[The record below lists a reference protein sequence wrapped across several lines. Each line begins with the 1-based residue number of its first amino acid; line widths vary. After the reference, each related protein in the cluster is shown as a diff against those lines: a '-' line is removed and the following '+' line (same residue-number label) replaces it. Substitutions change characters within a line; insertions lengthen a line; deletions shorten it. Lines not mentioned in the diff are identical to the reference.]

1 LAAKFREPIVV
12 VLGHVDH
19 GKCIAGDTR
28 IPTSEGT
35 YTADDLFR
43 NYSRHG
49 RWIKVGDGVAVEL
62 IEGPELISL
71 GLDGRPQYTRTTH
84 VWRRRTSPQVVEV
97 RLSTGSELVSTP
109 EHPYL
114 RRWRGIYR
122 ATAARSLRKGDH
134 VLVFRDGLLDVA
146 EVSSAVLASPEDEY
160 VYDFTVP
167 GTHLFVAEDAF
178 VHNTSL
184 LDKMRGTIVA
194 SREAGG
200 ITQHIGAT
208 IFPLKAVEETCRAL
222 LGSVGAKLQVPGLL
236 FIDTPGHAAFSN
248 LRRRGGS
255 VADMAILVVDISKGV
270 QEQTKESIQLLKSRK
285 TPFVVAANKL
295 DLIPGWRPNPDTPF
309 QKSLQTQQKY
319 VVEDLENRIY
329 SLMGDLS
336 FFNLKADLYTRI
348 TSFADTVA
356 IVPVSAKTGEG
367 VADLLLV
374 ILGLA
379 QQFMKEQLKL
389 EEGPCEG
396 VILEIEEEEGLGLT
410 ANVVIHKGVLNVG
423 DRIAYLSKSG
433 PAISRVRALLMPKP
447 LDEMRDPRDRLKPVQ
462 SVRAAAGV
470 KIVAEDFNPVAGST
484 ILTAVDEVEALSRI
498 GEELSDFVIKT
509 DKVGVVLKCDTLGTL
524 EAAVGYLRDQG
535 AQIRI
540 ADVGDVTKRDVME
553 AYAVRQKDEL
563 LGVILAFNV
572 PVNAEIEREAN
583 SRGIRIFK
591 SNILFRLSDDYLNW
605 VREQTRRKME
615 AEFESLTKPGKIKVL
630 KEFVFRRSEPA
641 IFGVEVLAG
650 VIKPGVRLLN
660 RDGKTVGTISQIQD
674 RGISVPEA
682 LVGSKVAVSVREAV
696 FGRHIHGDE
705 ILYVQLPERDA
716 RLLLQKYADML
727 DRDSLSALN
736 ETVEIMRVA
745 NPLWAR

>member
-1 LAAKFREPIVV
+1 LASSFREPIVV

-19 GKCIAGDTR
+19 GKCIAGDTH
-28 IPTSEGT
+28 IPTSEGK
-35 YTADDLFR
+35 YTAEELFQT
-43 NYSRHG
+43 YSRRG
-49 RWIKVGDGVAVEL
+49 RHIRVGDGVAVEL
-62 IEGPELISL
+62 EEGPELISL
-71 GLDGRPQYTRTTH
+71 GTNNKLQYIRATH
-84 VWRRRTSPQVVEV
+84 VWRRRPSPQLVEV
-97 RLSTGSELVSTP
+97 RLSTGSKLVSTP
-109 EHPYL
+109 EHPYFK
-114 RRWRGIYR
+114 GFKGVYR
-122 ATAARSLRKGDH
+122 ATAACELSRGDRI
-134 VLVFRDGLLDVA
+134 LILKDNLLGEA
-146 EVSSAVLASPEDEY
+146 EVTSAVLTSHEDEF

-167 GTHLFVAEDAF
+167 GTHIFVAEDAF

-194 SREAGG
+194 RREAGG

-208 IFPLKAVEETCRAL
+208 IFPLKAVEETCREL
-222 LGSVGAKLQVPGLL
+222 LGSVGARLQVPGLL

-270 QEQTKESIQLLKSRK
+270 QEQTRESLQLLKSRK
-285 TPFVVAANKL
+285 TPFVIAANKL
-295 DLIPGWRPNPDTPF
+295 DLIPGWHPHPDTPF
-309 QKSLQTQQKY
+309 QKSLQAQQRY
-319 VVEDLENRIY
+319 VIEDLENRIY

-336 FFNLKADLYTRI
+336 FFNLKSDLYTRI

-379 QQFMKEQLKL
+379 QQFMKNQLRL

-396 VILEIEEEEGLGLT
+396 VVLEIEEEEGLGLT
-410 ANVVIHKGVLNVG
+410 ANVIIHKGVLNVG
-423 DRIAYLSKSG
+423 DRIAYLGNSG

-447 LDEMRDPRDRLKPVQ
+447 LDEMRDPRDRLKPVP

-470 KIVAEDFNPVAGST
+470 KIVAEDFHPVAGST
-484 ILTAVDEVEALSRI
+484 ILAVVEENEALSRI

-509 DKVGVVLKCDTLGTL
+509 DRVGVVLKCDTLGTL
-524 EAAVGYLRDQG
+524 EAAVAYLREQG
-535 AQIRI
+535 AQIRV

-572 PVNAEIEREAN
+572 PVSVEVEREAN
-583 SRGIRIFK
+583 SRGVRIFK

-605 VREQTRRKME
+605 VREQTRREME

-641 IFGVEVLAG
+641 IFGVEILAG

-660 RDGKTVGTISQIQD
+660 KDGKTVGTISQIQD
-674 RGISVPEA
+674 KGVSVSKA
-682 LVGSKVAVSVREAV
+682 IAGSKVAVSVRDAV

-716 RLLLQKYADML
+716 RLLLQKYSAML
-727 DRDSLSALN
+727 DKDSLTALN
-736 ETVEIMRVA
+736 ETTEIMRVA

>member
-1 LAAKFREPIVV
+1 MREPIVV

-19 GKCIAGDTR
+19 GKCVSGSTWLNTSSGGASAEELYQEYRRPGR
-28 IPTSEGT
+28 PIPLE
-35 YTADDLFR
+35 
-43 NYSRHG
+43 
-49 RWIKVGDGVAVEL
+49 DGVAVGVAD
-62 IEGPELISL
+62 GPELLTL
-71 GLDGRPQYTRTTH
+71 GLDGEPRYVRASH
-84 VWRRRTSPQVVEV
+84 VWRRRAGPRLVEV
-97 RLSTGSELVSTP
+97 RISNGASITSTP

-114 RRWRGIYR
+114 SQR
-122 ATAARSLRKGDH
+122 
-134 VLVFRDGLLDVA
+134 GLLFTTVRAENLRRGDYVLSLEGGRLTLA
-146 EVSSAVLASPEDEY
+146 EVTAVREVRPGGIF

-167 GTHLFVAEDAF
+167 DPHLFAAENVL

-208 IFPLKAVEETCRAL
+208 IFPLDAIRETCRTL
-222 LGSVGAKLQVPGLL
+222 LGTVGAELRVPGLL

-270 QEQTKESIQLLKSRK
+270 QEQTRESIQLLRSRK

-295 DLIPGWRPNPDTPF
+295 DLIPGWRPVHNSPF
-309 QKSLQTQQKY
+309 QKSLHSQQRA
-319 VVEDLENRIY
+319 VVEELENRIY
-329 SLMGDLS
+329 SLIGDLS
-336 FFNLKADLYTRI
+336 FFNIRSDLYTRI

-367 VADLLLV
+367 IADLLLI

-379 QQFMKEQLKL
+379 QQFMKDQLIY
-389 EEGPCEG
+389 EEGFCEG
-396 VILEIEEEEGLGLT
+396 VILELEEEEGLGLT
-410 ANVVIHKGVLNVG
+410 GNVIIHRGVLRVG
-423 DRIAYLSKSG
+423 DRIAYLSRSG
-433 PAISRVRALLMPKP
+433 PAISKVRALLMPKP
-447 LDEMRDPRDRLKPVQ
+447 LDEMRDPRDRLKPVM

-470 KIVAEDFNPVAGST
+470 KIVGEDFNPVAGST
-484 ILTAVDEVEALSRI
+484 ILTFSDEEEALSRLN
-498 GEELSDFVIKT
+498 EELSDFVIKT
-509 DKVGVVLKCDTLGTL
+509 DRVGVVLKCDTLGTL
-524 EAAVGYLRDQG
+524 EAAVAYLREQG
-535 AQIRI
+535 AQIRV

-572 PVNAEIEREAN
+572 PVSADVEREAN
-583 SRGIRIFK
+583 SRGIRIFR
-591 SNILFRLSDDYLNW
+591 SEILFRLSEDYLSW

-615 AEFESLTKPGKIKVL
+615 AEFGSLVKPGKIKVM

-641 IFGVEVLAG
+641 IFGVEVLSG
-650 VIKPGVRLLN
+650 VIKPGVGLLN
-660 RDGKTVGTISQIQD
+660 REGKNVGTISQIQD
-674 RGISVPEA
+674 KGVPVPEA
-682 LVGSKVAVSVREAV
+682 GAGSKVAVSVREAV

-716 RLLLQKYADML
+716 RLLLQKFSNML
-727 DRDSLSALN
+727 DKDSLDALN
-736 ETVEIMRVA
+736 ETVDIMRMA